1 MQRDC
6 WEQPLPC
13 TSEQSLPCGR
23 AAVGEA
29 EGAAGP
35 VDTLPAE
42 RVRHGGRTLDLRAE
56 QRREAS
62 TRVYRVALEK

>member
-13 TSEQSLPCGR
+13 TSEQSLLCGR
-23 AAVGEA
+23 VAAGEV
-29 EGAAGP
+29 EQAAGP
-35 VDTLPAE
+35 VDALPAK
-42 RVRHGGRTLDLRAE
+42 RVRHGRRTLDLRAE